1 MVALFNR
8 SDPGPNVDNNAGA
21 LVTEDGGKQ
30 PLRIGARERKFVG
43 VANAGRFDLDQNF
56 AGARAVELNRRY
68 FQRLAGRVGHG
79 GANIHAILAR
89 FCKR

>member
-1 MVALFNR
+1 MIAFFDR
-8 SDPGPNVDNNAGA
+8 CDAWTDVDDNAGA
-21 LVTEDGGKQ
+21 FVAEDGGKQ
-30 PLRIGARERKFVG
+30 PLRIRAGKREFVG
-43 VANAGRFDLDQNF
+43 VADAGRFDLDQNF
-56 AGARAVELNRRY
+56 AGARAVELHRRH